1 MKLFAN
7 ASAFPK
13 VSGVVESKTI
23 RCFPGILSIQSSFS
37 WCIGWKFVRETVCPY
52 AVAVQPATA
61 AAKAAAPALKRERND
76 RLSEG
81 DRETRPLMCSSLSD
95 GNYRLNEWQHL
106 NTPLQHAHLRRVIEC
121 VDDRPK
127 ETITP

>member
-1 MKLFAN
+1 MKLFAK

-52 AVAVQPATA
+52 AVAVPPATA
-61 AAKAAAPALKRERND
+61 AAKAAAPALKRERKD
-76 RLSEG
+76 RLSTG
-81 DRETRPLMCSSLSD
+81 DGETCRLMCPSLSD
-95 GNYRLNEWQHL
+95 GNFRVKEWQHL
-106 NTPLQHAHLRRVIEC
+106 NTPPSATCPECRRAV
-121 VDDRPK
+121 RLK
-127 ETITP
+127 

>member
-13 VSGVVESKTI
+13 VSGVVVSKTI

-37 WCIGWKFVRETVCPY
+37 WRIGCQAVPEAVCAN
-52 AVAVQPATA
+52 AVAVPPATA
-61 AAKAAAPALKRERND
+61 AANAAVAVLKRERND

-81 DRETRPLMCSSLSD
+81 EREACSLMCSSLSD
-95 GNYRLNEWQHL
+95 GVRVRPEHL
-106 NTPLQHAHLRRVIEC
+106 NTPYW
-121 VDDRPK
+121 
-127 ETITP
+127 